1 MSYFPNFEIAKIG
14 FEPISSDY
22 ETDKLPDYS
31 ILQKSLNWKGN

>member
-1 MSYFPNFEIAKIG
+1 MTKILEIYLAKIG

-31 ILQKSLNWKGN
+31 ILQVFLNCL